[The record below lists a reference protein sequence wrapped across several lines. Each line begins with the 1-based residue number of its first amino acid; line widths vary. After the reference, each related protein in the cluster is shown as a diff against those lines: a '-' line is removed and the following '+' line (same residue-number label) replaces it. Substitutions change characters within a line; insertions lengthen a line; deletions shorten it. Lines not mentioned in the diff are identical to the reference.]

1 MKKHFSLTAVC
12 ILLAALMAGAG
23 CGRDPIEAGIRAM
36 ENGNLQKA
44 EALFAQALEKDP
56 GNLNALMNLSIVRLK
71 TGNTDAALSGFRQVA
86 DLARDDARPLE
97 YIAAILMD
105 NAQWREATGILNEA
119 SERDSRSPSIM
130 TAQAQVDLYTSG
142 APAAKARLAHVLAM
156 APAYPPALFNMAVIE
171 RDWLKNPVEGRR
183 YFQRYLA
190 VAKNDSHTPI
200 ARAALL
206 ERTSPTP
213 RPSSA
218 AATLPS
224 TAPQTKPL
232 AVTKPAP
239 VEKPAPAPTPTSAR
253 DPLKAT
259 EALNRAVR
267 HHQARETDKAIQ
279 EYARAIQYDPLMARA
294 HFNLG
299 LLLREKGD
307 LPKARESFERAL
319 ECSPGMTD
327 ARYMLGLIL
336 TAQGEE
342 AGAVSL
348 FKTNIE
354 KAPRHADSHLALG
367 MIYRKDK
374 SKISLARRE
383 LSQYLELA
391 PDGASAKEVKNWLKY
406 QR

>member
-1 MKKHFSLTAVC
+1 MTAVC
-12 ILLAALMAGAG
+12 ILLAALMTGAG
-23 CGRDPIEAGIRAM
+23 CGRDPIEAGIRSM

-56 GNLNALMNLSIVRLK
+56 ENLNALMNLSIVRLK
-71 TGNTDAALSGFRQVA
+71 NGNTETALSGFRQVA

-105 NAQWREATGILNEA
+105 NAQWREAATILNEA
-119 SERDSRSPSIM
+119 SERDSRSPGIM
-130 TAQAQVDLYTSG
+130 TAQAQVDLYTTG

-156 APAYPPALFNMAVIE
+156 APTYPPALFNMAVIE

-200 ARAALL
+200 ARAALQ
-206 ERTSPTP
+206 ERPAP
-213 RPSSA
+213 PARPSTA
-218 AATLPS
+218 VAILPS
-224 TAPQTKPL
+224 TTPATKP
-232 AVTKPAP
+232 ASITKPAP
-239 VEKPAPAPTPTSAR
+239 FPPPTPAR

-259 EALNRAVR
+259 EALNLAVR
-267 HHQARETDKAIQ
+267 HHQARETDKAIL
-279 EYARAIQYDPLMARA
+279 EYARAIQYDPMMARA

-299 LLLREKGD
+299 LLLREKGE
-307 LPKARESFERAL
+307 LQKARESFERAL

-336 TAQGEE
+336 TAQGNET
-342 AGAVSL
+342 GAISL
-348 FKTNIE
+348 FRTNIE
-354 KAPRHADSHLALG
+354 RAPQHADSHLALG

-374 SKISLARRE
+374 NKIALARRE
-383 LSQYLELA
+383 FSRYLELT